1 MSQLLE
7 HTSTEQVGW
16 DVLDMTR
23 SEELL
28 ERERLGRLAALF
40 SDVQVFASGEQAE
53 PAPPST
59 PDNIELGYN
68 RL

>member
-7 HTSTEQVGW
+7 HASPEQVRW
-16 DVLDMTR
+16 DGFDIAL
-23 SEELL
+23 SEELQ

-40 SDVQVFASGEQAE
+40 SDVQVFASDGQAE